1 MHEAVCG
8 FPAVTLLP
16 ETFPSTVRSAAL
28 SLMAFLGKCTGFTKK
43 STQTNRPTDA
53 PPLVG
58 PAASDAAARK
68 LLRSGTS
75 VVWSLGEV
83 GDESVPHELV
93 GLAMTTGAALVPCVT
108 LQRPEAKVSGHQC

>member
-58 PAASDAAARK
+58 PTASDAAARK

-83 GDESVPHELV
+83 GDETVPVELV
-93 GLAMTTGAALVPCVT
+93 ALAMTTGAVLVPC
-108 LQRPEAKVSGHQC
+108 

>member
-16 ETFPSTVRSAAL
+16 EAFPAAVRTAAT
-28 SLMAFLGKCTGFTKK
+28 SLMAFLGTCTGFTKK

-58 PAASDAAARK
+58 PTASDAAARK
-68 LLRSGTS
+68 
-75 VVWSLGEV
+75 
-83 GDESVPHELV
+83 
-93 GLAMTTGAALVPCVT
+93 
-108 LQRPEAKVSGHQC
+108 VS